1 MEESFSE
8 YWWRGK
14 GHTLEFFTKFAQ
26 YLCCQPAERVLAHQ
40 PHQVNRIVATVCDEW
55 DTKALTKSTS
65 ATADCKRS
73 AGNQAPR
80 DASIV
85 SGKWHSPMPSRSRSR
100 AQHYESDQHDLRNS
114 VIDPKTQASF
124 PLRDVRL
131 LGWTGI
137 TIQEE
142 FVANSA
148 SSIRNTNPQR
158 R

>member
-1 MEESFSE
+1 VALA
-8 YWWRGK
+8 YA
-14 GHTLEFFTKFAQ
+14 FA
-26 YLCCQPAERVLAHQ
+26 
-40 PHQVNRIVATVCDEW
+40 IKVAG
-55 DTKALTKSTS
+55 A
-65 ATADCKRS
+65 
-73 AGNQAPR
+73 
-80 DASIV
+80 
-85 SGKWHSPMPSRSRSR
+85 
-100 AQHYESDQHDLRNS
+100 HYESDQHDLRNS